1 MFNWNYAVL
10 TCFNLPIF
18 HLHLQLL
25 TCWQTK
31 ENTISLT
38 VTAWMVNWLVKLL
51 STLTEPSKF
60 FFTTTLI
67 HLITRS
73 CKQGV
78 FFVPTVR
85 ALSNISTYTQTP
97 MDASGT
103 TGCSSWEATWSISW
117 ATAAPIEWYV
127 FSPITNFGSVTFS
140 Q

>member
-73 CKQGV
+73 CKQG
-78 FFVPTVR
+78 FFFYVPTVR

-103 TGCSSWEATWSISW
+103 TGCSSWEATWSI
-117 ATAAPIEWYV
+117 